1 VPEQARTAGRR
12 SVGET
17 FGGWLER
24 HAQTL
29 VASLG
34 RLARQPLG
42 TLLTIGVIGV
52 ALALPACLHLF
63 VTNARALSGGWESTL
78 DFTVYLDTG
87 VPETAARQLAAR
99 IGARPD
105 VEAARLVTAE
115 EGLREFREWSGLG
128 AALDALGENPLP
140 AAIVVRP
147 RVGAAGGVLD
157 QRAGDA
163 VFGPAGGEA
172 PDPAA
177 GAEAT
182 TGTAPGAV
190 AAASPVAPG
199 TASPRDAY
207 AAVTALAAEL
217 REIRGVAEVQL
228 DTDWIRRLE
237 AVLAAL
243 NRAVT
248 IAAVVLAVA
257 VLMIVGNTIRLDIDG
272 RRAEIEVTKLVGAT
286 DAFVRRPFLYGGL
299 WYGLGGGLLA
309 WLMVLLI
316 GAALDGPVARLAQ
329 AYGSAFRLDGL
340 GAEAAAWLVLGGA
353 LLGWLGA
360 WLSATRHLRAVEPG
374 TEPG

>member
-1 VPEQARTAGRR
+1 MPEQARTAGTRT
-12 SVGET
+12 VGET
-17 FGGWLER
+17 FGSWLER

-34 RLARQPLG
+34 RLARQPFG

-78 DFTVYLDTG
+78 DFTVYLDTD

-147 RVGAAGGVLD
+147 RVGAAGGVLE

-163 VFGPAGGEA
+163 VFGPAAGASG
-172 PDPAA
+172 AA
-177 GAEAT
+177 GA
-182 TGTAPGAV
+182 
-190 AAASPVAPG
+190 APG
-199 TASPRDAY
+199 TATGPSPGDAY

-248 IAAVVLAVA
+248 IAAVVLAIA

-272 RRAEIEVTKLVGAT
+272 RRAEIEVTKLVGGT
-286 DAFVRRPFLYGGL
+286 DAFVRRPFLYGGF

-309 WLMVLLI
+309 WLVVLLI
-316 GAALDGPVARLAQ
+316 GAALDGPVARIAQ

-340 GAEAAAWLVLGGA
+340 GAESAAWLVLGGA

-360 WLSATRHLRAVEPG
+360 RLSATRHLRAVEPG
-374 TEPG
+374 TESG